1 MKKTKFIDKYQR
13 VLMGGFAFATLVL
26 ALLSLTLAGQLVA
39 VHNKL
44 ENKPEDLTVEGQAE
58 FNAQE
63 QEAYISSLES
73 ENETLTNRVDEL
85 VEASQ
90 SEGGETVVIDENEA
104 LRNDVREMTAEFTK
118 QFFNRSNETD
128 ETRRERLEPYVDE
141 TILNAFAPEDEPYL
155 DLVSQFDPEV
165 KIDSD
170 EDSNYVVSLEEVDI
184 YLNEESLDSDLID
197 VYVVAKTEMTINDY
211 ESTKDDYYANLKI
224 EKNSDD
230 LVVTNIH
237 FNYSEPETY

>member
-90 SEGGETVVIDENEA
+90 SEGEETVVIDENEA

>member
-90 SEGGETVVIDENEA
+90 SEGEETVVIDENEA

-128 ETRRERLEPYVDE
+128 ETRRDRLEPYVDE

-211 ESTKDDYYANLKI
+211 ESTKDDYYVNLKI